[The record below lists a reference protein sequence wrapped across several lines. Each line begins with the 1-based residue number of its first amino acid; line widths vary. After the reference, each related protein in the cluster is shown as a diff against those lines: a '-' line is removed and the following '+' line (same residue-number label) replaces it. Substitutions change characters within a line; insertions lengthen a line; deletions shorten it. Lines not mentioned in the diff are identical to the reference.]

1 MIQIG
6 TQIRVG
12 MRWLIVDE
20 IDQQTGMLFCLDQD
34 GEGFEVRESQIDDVL
49 DGGSFGQDVGQE
61 LTWR

>member
-12 MRWLIVDE
+12 FRWLIVDE

-34 GEGFEVRESQIDDVL
+34 GEDFEISESQIDVVL

>member
-49 DGGSFGQDVGQE
+49 DGGSFGDDVGQE
-61 LTWR
+61 LSWR

>member
-12 MRWLIVDE
+12 FRWLIVDE

-34 GEGFEVRESQIDDVL
+34 GEDFEISESQIDVVL
-49 DGGSFGQDVGQE
+49 DGGSFGDDVGQE

>member
-1 MIQIG
+1 
-6 TQIRVG
+6 

-49 DGGSFGQDVGQE
+49 DGGSFGDDVGQE
-61 LTWR
+61 LSWR

>member
-1 MIQIG
+1 MIEIG

-12 MRWLIVDE
+12 FRWLIVDE
-20 IDQQTGMLFCLDQD
+20 IDSETGLLWCLDQD
-34 GEGFEVRESQIDDVL
+34 GEDFEISENQIDVVL

>member
-12 MRWLIVDE
+12 FRWLIVDE

-34 GEGFEVRESQIDDVL
+34 GEDFEISESQIDVVL
-49 DGGSFGQDVGQE
+49 DGGSFGNDIGQE

>member
-1 MIQIG
+1 MIKIG

-12 MRWLIVDE
+12 FRWLIVDE
-20 IDQQTGMLFCLDQD
+20 IDSETGLLWCLDQD
-34 GEGFEVRESQIDDVL
+34 GEDFEISENQIDVVL